1 MSKPKRAELPG
12 ASELFRPTRPAPE
25 TTPPAE
31 TPQATPAAKTSPA
44 VKTSSAAK
52 TALASAPEPAAAQ
65 PDEVPIPAPTG
76 RVRHDHKITVY
87 FSEDELL
94 ALEDANLDLRRAHGI
109 RVDRGR
115 IVRVAVAH
123 AVADLIARGADSD
136 LVSELKQQ

>member
-1 MSKPKRAELPG
+1 MSRRAELPG

-25 TTPPAE
+25 PPPA
-31 TPQATPAAKTSPA
+31 PTPAAEPRRPA
-44 VKTSSAAK
+44 A
-52 TALASAPEPAAAQ
+52 EPAA
-65 PDEVPIPAPTG
+65 EPALEEAPVPTG
-76 RVRHDHKITVY
+76 RVKHDHKITVY

-94 ALEDANLDLRRAHGI
+94 ALEDANLDLRRTHGI

-136 LVSELKQQ
+136 LVAELRDQ